1 MPSRIDDYI
10 AGFPDEAQA
19 ALRAVRRTLAATMPD
34 AEETISY
41 RIPTFKLNGSYVV
54 YFAGFKKHV
63 SIYPLLR
70 ETEFEE
76 EVTPYRSGRATVKFP
91 FNTPMP
97 LPLIAKIAA
106 FMVADNAR
114 RTAEKSRR
122 RGRT

>member
-1 MPSRIDDYI
+1 MATAIDDYI
-10 AGFPDEAQA
+10 AGFPDEAQI
-19 ALRAVRRTLAATMPD
+19 ALRAVRRTLAAAMPD

-41 RIPTFKLNGSYVV
+41 RIPTFKLGGSYVV

-63 SIYPLLR
+63 SIYPLLS

-76 EVTPYRSGRATVKFP
+76 EVAPYRSGRATVKFP

-97 LPLIAKIAA
+97 LPLIARIAA

-114 RTAEKSRR
+114 RTTDKSRR